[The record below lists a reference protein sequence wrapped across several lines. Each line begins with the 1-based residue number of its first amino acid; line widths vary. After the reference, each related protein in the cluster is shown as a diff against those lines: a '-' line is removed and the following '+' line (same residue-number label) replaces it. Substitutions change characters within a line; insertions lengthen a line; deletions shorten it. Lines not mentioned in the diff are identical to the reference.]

1 MITWTARAALAVR
14 TTGGRIRALMARRE
28 FGGAPDPG
36 NSVLINAVVVGFLAA
51 LVGVVTWWVG

>member
-14 TTGGRIRALMARRE
+14 TTGDRIRALMARRE